1 MDLLTVCEWLGRR
14 RSDSEI
20 AEPTWEQVEAAIR
33 RLDNDRWNDVYL
45 YPASSDT
52 ETYLCVGGGSGRY
65 LVSGSI
71 GNEVF
76 PTVIDPANPAIED
89 VPLVVGGQEGLY
101 PANWIVDLTTALG
114 ACKVYYDLGHPGG
127 DITWINA

>member
-1 MDLLTVCEWLGRR
+1 MDLLTVCEWFDRT
-14 RSDSEI
+14 RSDTEI
-20 AEPTWEQVEAAIR
+20 TKPAWEQVEVAIR

-45 YPASSDT
+45 YPESSDP
-52 ETYLCVGGGSGRY
+52 ETYLCVGGGADRY

-76 PTVIDPANPAIED
+76 PTVIDPANSDTKE

-101 PANWIVDLTTALG
+101 PANWIVDLTTALR
-114 ACKVYYDLGHPGG
+114 ACKAYYELGHLGG